1 MHKTATWFFTMWV
14 QNLATCYLD
23 PMAMGGA
30 STNSGKIT
38 WASLDKAAAFV
49 GEKVSE
55 VQLNDVDARRFHTKL
70 GGFWDDGR
78 NPKGGGERRFHPCR
92 FQLRVS
98 QQEPLLGN
106 SAKRCSCFAAKK
118 LETTERLTMFVG
130 MIVFKRKL

>member
-23 PMAMGGA
+23 RIAMGGA

-98 QQEPLLGN
+98 QQEQCQTFLLL
-106 SAKRCSCFAAKK
+106 CSK
-118 LETTERLTMFVG
+118 ETRNHRVPYNACCDDCL
-130 MIVFKRKL
+130 